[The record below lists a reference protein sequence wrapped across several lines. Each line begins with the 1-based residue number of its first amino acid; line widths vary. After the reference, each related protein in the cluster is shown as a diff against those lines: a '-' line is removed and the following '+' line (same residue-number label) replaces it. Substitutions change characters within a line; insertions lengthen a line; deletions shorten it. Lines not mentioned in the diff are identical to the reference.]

1 MYHSITIGGKNTWDD
16 WRLVPASRPVFNPPA
31 QKVKTLEIPGGDGVI
46 DLSQSLT
53 GYPVYQNRTGSIEFI
68 VMNDFKPWHMAYSD
82 IMDYL
87 HGQKLRAVLEDDP
100 EYFYE
105 GRFTVNVWKSEKD
118 WSRIT
123 IDYDV
128 GPYKWSVLSSTDDW
142 LWDPF
147 NFQNGVIRPAVFK
160 DIAVT
165 TEVRAV
171 KLAALLFGR
180 APVCPVFRVSS
191 SDKRGVH
198 IRFINPTLGL
208 DAVSYTHLEFIHLGE
223 NVGEGLAIGVNN
235 SIVPAAQAASG
246 MIDEVIAVSEKG
258 VDAFEDWINE
268 KQYYGELSLMD
279 ELAGWENLQKK
290 YRAGSEERMKIDR
303 EVYRVQN
310 ELVSATYQASL
321 NLSLIHI

>member
-118 WSRIT
+118 WSRII

-180 APVCPVFRVSS
+180 APVGPVFRVSRAET
-191 SDKRGVH
+191 RGVH
-198 IRFINPTLGL
+198 LRFINPTLGL
-208 DAVSYTHLEFIHLGE
+208 DETKLLPDGVIQFPEFVFFGDLGATLELWCDTGTGSVS
-223 NVGEGLAIGVNN
+223 
-235 SIVPAAQAASG
+235 
-246 MIDEVIAVSEKG
+246 
-258 VDAFEDWINE
+258 VDFR
-268 KQYYGELSLMD
+268 QGRL
-279 ELAGWENLQKK
+279 
-290 YRAGSEERMKIDR
+290 
-303 EVYRVQN
+303 
-310 ELVSATYQASL
+310 
-321 NLSLIHI
+321 

>member
-1 MYHSITIGGKNTWDD
+1 MYHSVTFGDKNTWDD

-87 HGQKLRAVLEDDP
+87 HGQKLRAILEDDP

-105 GRFTVNVWKSEKD
+105 GRFVVNAWKSEKD

-147 NFQNGVIRPAVFK
+147 NFQNGVIRPALFK

-165 TEVRAV
+165 DEKRTIRLE
-171 KLAALLFGR
+171 AALFGR
-180 APVCPVFRVSS
+180 APVCPQFFVTS
-191 SDKRGVH
+191 SDQRGVH
-198 IRFINPTLGL
+198 IRFVNPTLGL
-208 DAVSYTHLEFIHLGE
+208 DETKLLTDGTIQFPEFVFFGGHGATLELWCDTGTGTVS
-223 NVGEGLAIGVNN
+223 
-235 SIVPAAQAASG
+235 
-246 MIDEVIAVSEKG
+246 
-258 VDAFEDWINE
+258 VDF
-268 KQYYGELSLMD
+268 
-279 ELAGWENLQKK
+279 
-290 YRAGSEERMKIDR
+290 RAGR
-303 EVYRVQN
+303 Q
-310 ELVSATYQASL
+310 
-321 NLSLIHI
+321 